1 MSLSGKV
8 ALITGSAKGIGKA
21 TALALAREG
30 VKVAVNYSKSNHEA
44 KEVERTIKS
53 TGGIAFTVKA
63 DVSKKAQVVR
73 MIEIVRTKLGEI
85 DILVNNAG
93 IANSGKIENIP
104 EAEWDRVF
112 AINLKG
118 TFLCCQA
125 VLPSMKQ
132 RKSGTIVNIS
142 SVSAKIGGINSAA
155 SYAASKAGVS
165 CFTIQ
170 LAKEALPYHIRV
182 NAVAPGGI
190 DTALLDIYGPGAR
203 ENLAKATPLGLGRPE
218 DIAEAVVFLVSD
230 KARFITGEIL
240 DVNGGIVMD

>member
-1 MSLSGKV
+1 MGR
-8 ALITGSAKGIGKA
+8 KA
-21 TALALAREG
+21 
-30 VKVAVNYSKSNHEA
+30 VV
-44 KEVERTIKS
+44 
-53 TGGIAFTVKA
+53 VKA
-63 DVSKKAQVVR
+63 DVSKKIQVAR
-73 MIEIVRTKLGEI
+73 MIETVRTKLGDI

-93 IANSGKIENIP
+93 IVNSGKIENIP

-125 VLPSMKQ
+125 VLPLMKQ

-170 LAKEALPYHIRV
+170 LAREALPFLIRV
-182 NAVAPGGI
+182 NAIAPGAI
-190 DTALLDIYGPGAR
+190 DTALLDAYGPAAR
-203 ENLAKATPLGLGRPE
+203 DSLAKATPLGLGQPE
-218 DIAEAVVFLVSD
+218 DIAAAVVFLVSD
-230 KARFITGEIL
+230 NARFITGEIL

>member
-1 MSLSGKV
+1 MSLTGKV
-8 ALITGSAKGIGKA
+8 ALVTGSAKGIGQA
-21 TALALAREG
+21 VALALAREG
-30 VKVAVNYSKSNHEA
+30 ADVAVNYSRSKAEA
-44 KEVERTIKS
+44 EAIRDLIKAMGRK
-53 TGGIAFTVKA
+53 TVVVKA
-63 DVSKKAQVVR
+63 DVSRKDRVAR
-73 MIEIVRTKLGEI
+73 MVETVRTKLGDI

-93 IANSGKIENIP
+93 IVNSGKIENIP

-112 AINLKG
+112 AVNLKG
-118 TFLCCQA
+118 TFLCCQT
-125 VLPSMKQ
+125 VLPFMKQ

-170 LAKEALPYHIRV
+170 LAKEALPFHIRV
-182 NAVAPGGI
+182 NAVAPGAI
-190 DTALLDIYGPGAR
+190 DTALLDVYGPGAR
-203 ENLAKATPLGLGRPE
+203 DRLEKGTPLGLGKPE

-230 KARFITGEIL
+230 RARYITGEIL

>member
-1 MSLSGKV
+1 MGLKGKV
-8 ALITGSAKGIGKA
+8 ALVTGAAKGIGKA
-21 TALALAREG
+21 VALALAREG
-30 VKVAVNYSKSNHEA
+30 ANVAVNYSHSKADAE
-44 KEVERTIKS
+44 EVKNSIMAI
-53 TGGIAFTVKA
+53 GGQAVAVKA
-63 DVSKKAQVVR
+63 DVSKKAQVAR
-73 MIEIVRTKLGEI
+73 MVENVRTKLGDI

-93 IANSGKIENIP
+93 IVNACKIENIP

-125 VLPSMKQ
+125 VLPFMKQ

-170 LAKEALPYHIRV
+170 LAKEALPFHIRV
-182 NAVAPGGI
+182 NAIAPGAI
-190 DTALLDIYGPGAR
+190 DTSLLDFYGPAAR
-203 ENLAKATPLGLGRPE
+203 DNLAKAKPLGLGKPE
-218 DIAEAVVFLVSD
+218 DIAEALVFLVSD

-240 DVNGGIVMD
+240 DVNGGIVME